1 MYFMH
6 FYQVGI
12 MDKPKV
18 FFNQNP
24 VFTSKEY
31 AQFLEK
37 EARAGERTQ
46 EALLSYH
53 IKAGNLIRIRRG
65 LYAVVPQ
72 GASPESYMVDPYLIA
87 AKLVDDAVIGYHS
100 ALAFYGKSYSVTHQ
114 FCVLTH
120 SRSANIQFRDDIF
133 RLVLFPK
140 SLRAKNQQLFG
151 VKTILHRGC
160 QLRVTGF
167 ERTLVD
173 MLDRP
178 DLSGGWEE
186 IWRSLESVEYFDLDK
201 VIEYALLLDNAT
213 TIALVGFYLEQHQ
226 NELRVKELH
235 LKQLEIHRPKQPHY
249 LDKTKLVASKH
260 NSRWNLIIPKEIIE
274 QSWKE

>member
-1 MYFMH
+1 M
-6 FYQVGI
+6 
-12 MDKPKV
+12 KPWD
-18 FFNQNP
+18 FFSAYP
-24 VFTSKEY
+24 VFTSQEY

-37 EARAGERTQ
+37 EGHAGERTQ

-53 IKAGNLIRIRRG
+53 VKAGNLVRIRRG
-65 LYAVVPQ
+65 LFAVVPQ
-72 GASPESYMVDPYLIA
+72 GASPESYTVDPYLVA
-87 AKLVDDAVIGYHS
+87 AKLVDDAVIGYYS

-120 SRSANIQFRDDIF
+120 SRSTDILFREDAF

-140 SLRAKNQQLFG
+140 ALRKKNQELFG

-186 IWRSLESVEYFDLDK
+186 VWRSLESVEYFDLDK
-201 VIEYALLLDNAT
+201 VIEYALQLDNVT

-226 NELRVKELH
+226 KELRVKESH
-235 LKQLEIHRPKQPHY
+235 LAQLEARRPKQPHY
-249 LDKTKLVASKH
+249 VDKQQKSSSKF
-260 NSRWNLIIPKEIIE
+260 NSRWNLIIPIEIIE
-274 QSWKE
+274 QTWKE

>member
-1 MYFMH
+1 M
-6 FYQVGI
+6 
-12 MDKPKV
+12 KPRD
-18 FFNQNP
+18 FFNRNP
-24 VFTSKEY
+24 IFTSQEY

-37 EARAGERTQ
+37 RKDIGERAQ

-53 IKAGNLIRIRRG
+53 VRAGNLVRVRRG
-65 LYAVVPQ
+65 LYAVVPP
-72 GASPESYMVDPYLIA
+72 GASSESYVVDPYLVA
-87 AKLVDDAVIGYHS
+87 AKLVEDAVVSYHS

-120 SRSANIQFRDDIF
+120 SRSTEIHFTENVF

-140 SLRAKNQQLFG
+140 ALRKKNLELFG
-151 VKTILHRGC
+151 VKTILHRGS

-201 VIEYALLLDNAT
+201 VIEYALLLDNVT

-226 NELRVKELH
+226 KELRVKESH
-235 LKQLEIHRPKQPHY
+235 LRQLESHCPKQPHY
-249 LDKTKLVASKH
+249 VDKQQRSTSKF
-260 NSRWNLIIPKEIIE
+260 NSRWNLIIPIEIIE
-274 QSWKE
+274 QTWRE

>member
-1 MYFMH
+1 M
-6 FYQVGI
+6 
-12 MDKPKV
+12 KPV
-18 FFNQNP
+18 DFFSNYP

-31 AQFLEK
+31 AHFLEK
-37 EARAGERTQ
+37 EVRAGARTQ

-72 GASPESYMVDPYLIA
+72 GASPESYMVDPYLVA

-120 SRSANIQFRDDIF
+120 SRSASIPFRDDVF
-133 RLVLFPK
+133 QLVLFPK
-140 SLRAKNQQLFG
+140 SLREKNLQLCE

-226 NELRVKELH
+226 DELRVKATQLKEL
-235 LKQLEIHRPKQPHY
+235 ETHRPKQPHY
-249 LDKTKLVASKH
+249 LDKTKLVASQYIQ
-260 NSRWNLIIPKEIIE
+260 RWNLIIPREIIE
-274 QSWKE
+274 QTWKE

>member
-1 MYFMH
+1 M
-6 FYQVGI
+6 
-12 MDKPKV
+12 KPWD
-18 FFNQNP
+18 FFSKYP
-24 VFTSKEY
+24 VFTSQEY

-37 EARAGERTQ
+37 EEHAGERTQ

-53 IKAGNLIRIRRG
+53 VKAGNLVRVRRG
-65 LYAVVPQ
+65 LFAVVPP
-72 GASPESYMVDPYLIA
+72 GASPESYAVDPYLVA

-114 FCVLTH
+114 FCVLTR
-120 SRSANIQFRDDIF
+120 SRSTDILFREDAF

-140 SLRAKNQQLFG
+140 SLRKKNQELFG
-151 VKTILHRGC
+151 VKTIFHRGC

-186 IWRSLESVEYFDLDK
+186 VWRSLESVEYFDLDK
-201 VIEYALLLDNAT
+201 VIEYALLLDNVT

-226 NELRVKELH
+226 KELRVKESH
-235 LKQLEIHRPKQPHY
+235 LAQLETRRPKQPHY
-249 LDKTKLVASKH
+249 VDKQQKSSSKF
-260 NSRWNLIIPKEIIE
+260 NSRWNLIIPIEIID
-274 QSWKE
+274 QTWKE

>member
-1 MYFMH
+1 M
-6 FYQVGI
+6 
-12 MDKPKV
+12 KPWN
-18 FFNQNP
+18 FFSKYP
-24 VFTSKEY
+24 VFTSHEY

-37 EARAGERTQ
+37 EEHAGERTQ

-53 IKAGNLIRIRRG
+53 VKAGNLLRVRRG
-65 LYAVVPQ
+65 LFAVVPQ
-72 GASPESYMVDPYLIA
+72 GALPESYSVDPYLIA

-100 ALAFYGKSYSVTHQ
+100 ALAFYGKSYSVTYQ

-120 SRSANIQFRDDIF
+120 SRSADIHFREDVF
-133 RLVLFPK
+133 RLVLFPMA
-140 SLRAKNQQLFG
+140 LRKKNQEVFG

-160 QLRVTGF
+160 QLHVTGF

-186 IWRSLESVEYFDLDK
+186 VWRSLEAVEYFDLDK
-201 VIEYALLLDNAT
+201 VIEYALLLDNVT

-226 NELRVKELH
+226 KELRVKESH
-235 LKQLEIHRPKQPHY
+235 LVKLETRRPKQPHY
-249 LDKTKLVASKH
+249 VDKQQKSSSKF
-260 NSRWNLIIPKEIIE
+260 NSRWNLIIPIEIIE
-274 QSWKE
+274 QTWKE

>member
-1 MYFMH
+1 
-6 FYQVGI
+6 
-12 MDKPKV
+12 MDKPKD
-18 FFNQNP
+18 FFNQYP
-24 VFTSKEY
+24 VFTSQEY
-31 AQFLEK
+31 AQFLTHGNHVG
-37 EARAGERTQ
+37 ARTQ

-53 IKAGNLIRIRRG
+53 VKAGNLVRIRRG
-65 LYAVVPQ
+65 LFAVVPP
-72 GASPESYMVDPYLIA
+72 GFSPESYAVDPYLIA
-87 AKLVDDAVIGYHS
+87 TKLVDDAVIGYHS

-120 SRSANIQFRDDIF
+120 SRSTEFIFREDAY

-140 SLRAKNQQLFG
+140 SLREKKQEFFG
-151 VKTILHRGC
+151 VKTISHRGC

-201 VIEYALLLDNAT
+201 VIEYALLLDKVT

-226 NELRVKELH
+226 KELRVKDSH
-235 LKQLEIHRPKQPHY
+235 LKQLEAHPLKQPHY
-249 LDKTKLVASKH
+249 VDKQQKSSNRF
-260 NSRWNLIIPKEIIE
+260 NSRWNLIIPVEIIE

>member
-1 MYFMH
+1 MT
-6 FYQVGI
+6 
-12 MDKPKV
+12 PKD
-18 FFNQNP
+18 FFSQHP
-24 VFTSKEY
+24 VFTSQEY

-37 EARAGERTQ
+37 EEHAGERTQ

-53 IKAGNLIRIRRG
+53 VKAGNLVRVRRG
-65 LYAVVPQ
+65 LFAVVPS
-72 GASPESYMVDPYLIA
+72 GASPESYIVDPYLVA
-87 AKLVDDAVIGYHS
+87 VRLVDDAVIGYHS

-120 SRSANIQFRDDIF
+120 SRSADILFREDAF

-140 SLRAKNQQLFG
+140 ALRKKNQELFG

-160 QLRVTGF
+160 QLLVTGF

-186 IWRSLESVEYFDLDK
+186 VWRSLESVEYFDLDK
-201 VIEYALLLDNAT
+201 VIEYALLLDSVT

-226 NELRVKELH
+226 KELRVKDSH
-235 LKQLEIHRPKQPHY
+235 LVQLEMRRPKQPHY
-249 LDKTKLVASKH
+249 VDKQQKSSSKF
-260 NSRWNLIIPKEIIE
+260 NSRWNLIIPIEIIE
-274 QSWKE
+274 QTWKE

>member
-1 MYFMH
+1 MN
-6 FYQVGI
+6 
-12 MDKPKV
+12 KPKD
-18 FFNQNP
+18 FFNQNQ
-24 VFTSKEY
+24 VFTGKEY
-31 AQFLEK
+31 AQFLEREPHSGK
-37 EARAGERTQ
+37 RAQ

-53 IKAGNLIRIRRG
+53 VKAGNLIRIRRG
-65 LYAVVPQ
+65 LFAVVPP
-72 GASPESYMVDPYLIA
+72 GASSESYAVDPYLVS
-87 AKLVDDAVIGYHS
+87 AKLVADAVIGYHS

-114 FCVLTH
+114 FCALTH
-120 SRSANIQFRDDIF
+120 SRSASMLFRDDIF

-140 SLRAKNQQLFG
+140 SLREKNQELFG

-160 QLRVTGF
+160 PLSVTSF

-173 MLDRP
+173 ILDRP

-201 VIEYALLLDNAT
+201 VVEYALLLDNVT

-226 NELRVKELH
+226 NELRVKDSH
-235 LKQLEIHRPKQPHY
+235 LKQLEACKPKQPHY
-249 LDKTKLVASKH
+249 IDKYQKTTGKF
-260 NSRWNLIIPKEIIE
+260 NTRWNIIIPAEIIE

>member
-1 MYFMH
+1 M
-6 FYQVGI
+6 
-12 MDKPKV
+12 KPWD
-18 FFNQNP
+18 FFNKYP
-24 VFTSKEY
+24 VFTSQEY

-37 EARAGERTQ
+37 EEHAGDRTQ

-53 IKAGNLIRIRRG
+53 VKAGNLVRVRRG
-65 LYAVVPQ
+65 LFAVVPP
-72 GASPESYMVDPYLIA
+72 GASLESYAVDPYLVA

-120 SRSANIQFRDDIF
+120 SRSASIRFRDDIF

-140 SLRAKNQQLFG
+140 SLREENQELVG
-151 VKTILHRGC
+151 VKTMLHRGC
-160 QLRVTGF
+160 PIRVTGF

-201 VIEYALLLDNAT
+201 VVEYALLLDNVT

-226 NELRVKELH
+226 NELRVKDSH
-235 LKQLEIHRPKQPHY
+235 LKQLEARKPKQPHY
-249 LDKTKLVASKH
+249 IDKQQKTSGKF
-260 NSRWNLIIPKEIIE
+260 NSRWNLIIPAEIIE

>member
-1 MYFMH
+1 M
-6 FYQVGI
+6 
-12 MDKPKV
+12 KPKDY
-18 FFNQNP
+18 FSQNP
-24 VFTSKEY
+24 VFTSQEY

-37 EARAGERTQ
+37 EGGGGERTQ

-53 IKAGNLIRIRRG
+53 VKAGNLVRVRRG
-65 LYAVVPQ
+65 LFAVVPS
-72 GASPESYMVDPYLIA
+72 GASPESYIVDPYLVA
-87 AKLVDDAVIGYHS
+87 AKLVDDAVIGYYS

-120 SRSANIQFRDDIF
+120 SRSADILFREDAF
-133 RLVLFPK
+133 RLALFPK
-140 SLRAKNQQLFG
+140 VLRKKNQELFG

-201 VIEYALLLDNAT
+201 VIEYALLLNNVT

-226 NELRVKELH
+226 KELRVKESYLA
-235 LKQLEIHRPKQPHY
+235 QLETRRPKQPHY
-249 LDKTKLVASKH
+249 VDKQQKSSSKF
-260 NSRWNLIIPKEIIE
+260 NSRWNLIIPIEIIE
-274 QSWKE
+274 QTWKE